1 MAVAI
6 RMPMPGQMTEECTV
20 LQWYKKE
27 GDRVVRGDP
36 LFEIETDKSNM
47 EIEAF
52 DEGVLLRIDA
62 PEGATVPVEAIVAWI
77 GQPGEDIPAAVAA
90 VAAVTAGAGAAGA
103 AGAAGGSVPGA
114 TSEESGTPASP
125 LGTYPSPDGAS
136 AAAGPA
142 AGPAGGPAAGL
153 RRTTPVPGLTPASTT
168 PAAAAGRGRI
178 IISPRASRVAAELG
192 IDPRSVT
199 GTGPD
204 GRIVE
209 RDVRAAAF
217 TPAPTAPSGARG
229 ETTVSPAAPAVA
241 SAARSAPALPASAMS
256 GPGDTLSRMR
266 QTIARRLTENTSVP
280 TFTVTVAVDMTDLLK
295 LRAELKAIGSGISVT
310 DFVHA
315 ATVQALGEF
324 PVLNA
329 STDGTT
335 VWKHE
340 HVHLGIAVSVPAGL
354 LVPVVRDAD
363 LLSVRGLHDR
373 SVEVVEAARV
383 GKLAPEALSG
393 STFSVSNMGMFGVE
407 QFTAIINPGESG
419 ILAVS
424 STLPEV
430 RPYAG
435 GMAIRQVM
443 RITLTA
449 DHRLVDGE
457 VGARFVNGVKRRLE
471 DADAFRGQVPTG

>member
-20 LQWYKKE
+20 LQWFKSE
-27 GDRVVRGDP
+27 GDKVVRGDP

-62 PEGATVPVEAIVAWI
+62 PVGATVPVESIVAWI
-77 GQPGEDIPAAVAA
+77 GQPGEEIPEAVAA
-90 VAAVTAGAGAAGA
+90 GSAAPAVAGTAPA
-103 AGAAGGSVPGA
+103 S
-114 TSEESGTPASP
+114 ASP
-125 LGTYPSPDGAS
+125 LGAFPSQPGAS
-136 AAAGPA
+136 ATEQAAPVSEAVGQSATA
-142 AGPAGGPAAGL
+142 AQSVGQSAPGAQSAG
-153 RRTTPVPGLTPASTT
+153 
-168 PAAAAGRGRI
+168 GRI

-199 GTGPD
+199 GTGPG

-209 RDVRAAAF
+209 RDVLAAASQA
-217 TPAPTAPSGARG
+217 TASAAAAQPAPALAGATA
-229 ETTVSPAAPAVA
+229 AAAQSAQAAVPV
-241 SAARSAPALPASAMS
+241 ARSAPALPAAAMS
-256 GPGDTLSRMR
+256 GPGETLSRMR
-266 QTIARRLTENTSVP
+266 QTIARRLTEGTSVP

-295 LRAELKAIGSGISVT
+295 LRADLKSRGSDISVT
-310 DFVHA
+310 DFIHT

-324 PVLNA
+324 PILNA
-329 STDGTT
+329 STDGVT

-340 HVHLGIAVSVPAGL
+340 HVHLGVAVSVPAGL
-354 LVPVVRDAD
+354 LVPVVREAD
-363 LLSVRGLHDR
+363 MLSVRALHDR
-373 SVEVVEAARV
+373 TAEVVAAART
-383 GKLAPEALSG
+383 GKLSPDALSG
-393 STFSVSNMGMFGVE
+393 STFSVSNMGMFGIE

-424 STLPEV
+424 SVTPEPRV
-430 RPYAG
+430 FGDGIAV
-435 GMAIRQVM
+435 RQVM

-457 VGARFVNGVKRRLE
+457 VGARFVNAVKRRLE
-471 DADAFRGQVPTG
+471 DAGSFRNQVPTG

>member
-20 LQWYKKE
+20 LQWFKKE
-27 GDRVVRGDP
+27 GDKVVRGDP

-62 PEGATVPVEAIVAWI
+62 PEGATVPVESIVAWI
-77 GQPGEDIPAAVAA
+77 GQPGEELPEAVAA
-90 VAAVTAGAGAAGA
+90 GSIVPLAAAPAAA
-103 AGAAGGSVPGA
+103 A
-114 TSEESGTPASP
+114 
-125 LGTYPSPDGAS
+125 LAS
-136 AAAGPA
+136 AAAAPA
-142 AGPAGGPAAGL
+142 ATPPLAPPQAEVGPVSAAPA
-153 RRTTPVPGLTPASTT
+153 PVEPGSA
-168 PAAAAGRGRI
+168 GRI

-199 GTGPD
+199 GTGPG

-209 RDVRAAAF
+209 RDVLAAA
-217 TPAPTAPSGARG
+217 
-229 ETTVSPAAPAVA
+229 SPAATAVPATPSAEAAVP
-241 SAARSAPALPASAMS
+241 AARTAPALPAAAMS
-256 GPGDTLSRMR
+256 GSGETLSRMR
-266 QTIARRLTENTSVP
+266 QTIARRLTEGTSVP

-295 LRAELKAIGSGISVT
+295 LRADLKSRGSDISVT
-310 DFVHA
+310 DFIHA

-324 PVLNA
+324 PILNA
-329 STDGTT
+329 STDGVT

-340 HVHLGIAVSVPAGL
+340 HVHLGVAVSVPAGL
-354 LVPVVRDAD
+354 LVPVVREAD
-363 LLSVRGLHDR
+363 MLSVRALHDR
-373 SVEVVEAARV
+373 TAEVVGAART
-383 GKLAPEALSG
+383 GKLSPDALSG

-424 STLPEV
+424 SVTPEPRV
-430 RPYAG
+430 YGDGIAV
-435 GMAIRQVM
+435 RQVM

-457 VGARFVNGVKRRLE
+457 VGARFVNAVKRRLE
-471 DADAFRGQVPTG
+471 DADSFRNQVPTG

>member
-20 LQWYKKE
+20 LQWFKKE
-27 GDRVVRGDP
+27 GDKVVRGDP

-62 PEGATVPVEAIVAWI
+62 PEGATVPVESIVAWI
-77 GQPGEDIPAAVAA
+77 GQPGEELPEAVAA
-90 VAAVTAGAGAAGA
+90 GSTAQAVAGTAPAAAGTA
-103 AGAAGGSVPGA
+103 P
-114 TSEESGTPASP
+114 TPASP
-125 LGTYPSPDGAS
+125 LGAFPSEPGAS
-136 AAAGPA
+136 AAGPSAPVAQSAG
-142 AGPAGGPAAGL
+142 
-153 RRTTPVPGLTPASTT
+153 
-168 PAAAAGRGRI
+168 GRI

-192 IDPRSVT
+192 IDPRNVT
-199 GTGPD
+199 GTGPG

-209 RDVRAAAF
+209 RDVLAAASQATASAPAAQTAPALAGATAAA
-217 TPAPTAPSGARG
+217 TPAA
-229 ETTVSPAAPAVA
+229 EAAF
-241 SAARSAPALPASAMS
+241 STARSSPALPAAAMS
-256 GPGDTLSRMR
+256 GPGETLSRMR
-266 QTIARRLTENTSVP
+266 QTIARRLTEGTSVP

-295 LRAELKAIGSGISVT
+295 LRADLKSRGSDISVT
-310 DFVHA
+310 DFIHT

-324 PVLNA
+324 PILNA
-329 STDGTT
+329 STDGVT

-340 HVHLGIAVSVPAGL
+340 HVHLGVAVSVPAGL
-354 LVPVVRDAD
+354 LVPVVREAD
-363 LLSVRGLHDR
+363 MLSVRALHDR
-373 SVEVVEAARV
+373 TVEVVGAART
-383 GKLAPEALSG
+383 GKLSPDVLSG

-424 STLPEV
+424 SVTPEPRV
-430 RPYAG
+430 FGDGIAV
-435 GMAIRQVM
+435 RQVM

-457 VGARFVNGVKRRLE
+457 VGARFVNAVKRRLE
-471 DADAFRGQVPTG
+471 DAGAFRNQVPTG